1 VCWRA
6 SGSCVRRLKTWSGS
20 CHNEWLAE
28 CAGCATPRLATSASV
43 AVLSIVGGV
52 FSFLP
57 VLGLWMLPLGL
68 LLLAHDVPFLR
79 KPVGR
84 FTSWGAQRWAKFRR
98 PSLSDEAWS
107 ELDRPNLPTPP
118 VAVISAPDAKPN
130 PADPLS
136 NPTPTPDIVP
146 PEELPQQLPNEPPTP
161 DIPGAPTPVRPPAG
175 PNHPLGPPEPIERDA
190 RTMVRRAI

>member
-1 VCWRA
+1 MLEGKRVLRQA
-6 SGSCVRRLKTWSGS
+6 FKDLERELPQRVARGMRGLRHPK
-20 CHNEWLAE
+20 ARFIRI
-28 CAGCATPRLATSASV
+28 PV

-98 PSLSDEAWS
+98 PS
-107 ELDRPNLPTPP
+107 
-118 VAVISAPDAKPN
+118 
-130 PADPLS
+130 
-136 NPTPTPDIVP
+136 
-146 PEELPQQLPNEPPTP
+146 
-161 DIPGAPTPVRPPAG
+161 
-175 PNHPLGPPEPIERDA
+175 PI
-190 RTMVRRAI
+190 

>member
-1 VCWRA
+1 VLEGKRVLRQA
-6 SGSCVRRLKTWSGS
+6 FKDLERELPQRVARGMRGLRHPK
-20 CHNEWLAE
+20 ARYIRI
-28 CAGCATPRLATSASV
+28 PV

-98 PSLSDEAWS
+98 PSLSGEAWS

-118 VAVISAPDAKPN
+118 VAAMSADLKPN

-146 PEELPQQLPNEPPTP
+146 PEEPPQQLPNEPPTP
-161 DIPGAPTPVRPPAG
+161 DTPGAPTPVRPPAG
-175 PNHPLGPPEPIERDA
+175 PNHLLGPPEPIERDA

>member
-1 VCWRA
+1 MTPAFTAPLFGPALPEIILALGALALVLVGAYQGER
-6 SGSCVRRLKTWSGS
+6 STRLV
-20 CHNEWLAE
+20 NL
-28 CAGCATPRLATSASV
+28 
-43 AVLSIVGGV
+43 LS
-52 FSFLP
+52 
-57 VLGLWMLPLGL
+57 LGL

-118 VAVISAPDAKPN
+118 VALMSAPDLKPN

-146 PEELPQQLPNEPPTP
+146 PEEPPQQLPNEPPTP

-175 PNHPLGPPEPIERDA
+175 PNHPLGPPEPIEHDA
-190 RTMVRRAI
+190 RRMGRRAI

>member
-1 VCWRA
+1 MLEGKRILRQAFKDLERELPQRVARGMRGLRHPKA
-6 SGSCVRRLKTWSGS
+6 RYIRI
-20 CHNEWLAE
+20 
-28 CAGCATPRLATSASV
+28 PV

-98 PSLSDEAWS
+98 PSRSDEAS
-107 ELDRPNLPTPP
+107 SNPHTPNLATPP
-118 VAVISAPDAKPN
+118 VAVMSAADLKPN

-136 NPTPTPDIVP
+136 NPTPTPGIVP
-146 PEELPQQLPNEPPTP
+146 TEEPPQQLPNITSHRSQILRELRPQFVHRLGQI
-161 DIPGAPTPVRPPAG
+161 IPSGRLS
-175 PNHPLGPPEPIERDA
+175 PLNTTREGW
-190 RTMVRRAI
+190 

>member
-1 VCWRA
+1 VSEGKRILRQAFKDLEREVPERVARA
-6 SGSCVRRLKTWSGS
+6 MRGLRHPKAR
-20 CHNEWLAE
+20 HIRI
-28 CAGCATPRLATSASV
+28 PV

-68 LLLAHDVPFLR
+68 LLLAYDVPFLR

-98 PSLSDEAWS
+98 PNGSEEAS
-107 ELDRPNLPTPP
+107 RERDRPNLSTP
-118 VAVISAPDAKPN
+118 ATLMSAPDLKAN

-146 PEELPQQLPNEPPTP
+146 PEEPPQQLPNEPPTP
-161 DIPGAPTPVRPPAG
+161 DTPGAPTPVRPPAG

-190 RTMVRRAI
+190 RIVVRRAS

>member
-1 VCWRA
+1 VLEGKRILRQA
-6 SGSCVRRLKTWSGS
+6 FKDLERELPQRVARGVRGLRHPK
-20 CHNEWLAE
+20 ARYIRI
-28 CAGCATPRLATSASV
+28 PV

-98 PSLSDEAWS
+98 PSLSDEAGR
-107 ELDRPNLPTPP
+107 ELDRPNLPTPS
-118 VAVISAPDAKPN
+118 VAVMSAPDLKPN

-146 PEELPQQLPNEPPTP
+146 PKEPPQQLPNEPPTP
-161 DIPGAPTPVRPPAG
+161 NIPGAPTPVRPPAG

-190 RTMVRRAI
+190 RTMVRRAS

>member
-1 VCWRA
+1 VLEGKRVLRQA
-6 SGSCVRRLKTWSGS
+6 FKDLERQLPHRVARGMRGLRHPK
-20 CHNEWLAE
+20 ARFIRI
-28 CAGCATPRLATSASV
+28 PV

-98 PSLSDEAWS
+98 PSLSDEAWR
-107 ELDRPNLPTPP
+107 ELDRPNLPTPS
-118 VAVISAPDAKPN
+118 VAVMSAPDLKLQRSWFQAFSWARELQARRQAILAVDGPFAWSQRQECAK
-130 PADPLS
+130 
-136 NPTPTPDIVP
+136 
-146 PEELPQQLPNEPPTP
+146 
-161 DIPGAPTPVRPPAG
+161 
-175 PNHPLGPPEPIERDA
+175 
-190 RTMVRRAI
+190 RATII